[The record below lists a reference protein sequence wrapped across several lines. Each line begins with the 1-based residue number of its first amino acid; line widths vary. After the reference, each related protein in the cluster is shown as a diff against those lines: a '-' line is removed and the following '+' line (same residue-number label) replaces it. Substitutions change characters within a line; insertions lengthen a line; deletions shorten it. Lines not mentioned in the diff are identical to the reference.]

1 MQGSIRVLNL
11 ELARCTY
18 GPDGLPL
25 ASSHAA
31 ICAMNTCR
39 PQAICQKHDL
49 AIKSNDGLPLLVETL
64 RSAAPFPERVD
75 EVAVQGASEV
85 AVGH

>member
-49 AIKSNDGLPLLVETL
+49 AIKSNDGLLVETYVQ
-64 RSAAPFPERVD
+64 RRPERVA